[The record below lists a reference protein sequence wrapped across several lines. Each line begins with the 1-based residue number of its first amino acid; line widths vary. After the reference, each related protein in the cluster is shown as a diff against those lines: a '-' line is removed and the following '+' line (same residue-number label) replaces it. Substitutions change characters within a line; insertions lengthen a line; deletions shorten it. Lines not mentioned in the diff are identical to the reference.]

1 MAGAQALPTSPYGS
15 GGGGGGAPTNAQYV
29 VLTADGTLSDERVL
43 TAGANVTVTDGGA
56 GSTVT
61 VAALAGGMKFNTV
74 TTSANPYNFAS
85 TDNVV
90 FANPTSDQM
99 LSLPAA
105 VANTG
110 RVLTIKRV
118 TVNAFVV
125 TVNTGGETIDGST
138 SKILTGYDALTVI
151 SDGTNWRVI

>member
-1 MAGAQALPTSPYGS
+1 MSQVLPSPIDDG
-15 GGGGGGAPTNAQYV
+15 GGGGGGAPTSAQYV
-29 VLTADGTLSDERVL
+29 VLATDGTLSDERVL
-43 TAGANVTVTDGGA
+43 TAGANVTLTDGGA

-61 VAALAGGMKFNTV
+61 VAALSGGMKFNVV
-74 TTSANPYNFAS
+74 TTSAQPYNFAS

-90 FANPTSDQM
+90 FANPTSNQM

-105 VANTG
+105 NVSTG

-118 TVNAFVV
+118 AVNGFTV
-125 TVNTGGETIDGST
+125 TVNTGGENIDGST
-138 SKILTGYDALTVI
+138 SILLSGYDSVTLI

>member
-1 MAGAQALPTSPYGS
+1 MPQVLPAPVD
-15 GGGGGGAPTNAQYV
+15 GGGSGAPTTSQYV
-29 VLTADGTLSDERVL
+29 LLSADATLPNERVL
-43 TAGANVTVTDGGA
+43 TAGSNVTVTDGGA

-90 FANPTSDQM
+90 FANPTSDQT

-105 VANTG
+105 TVSTG

-118 TVNAFVV
+118 AANGFTV
-125 TVNTGGETIDGST
+125 TVSTGGENIDGST
-138 SKILTGYDALTVI
+138 TKILLGYDSLTVI

>member
-1 MAGAQALPTSPYGS
+1 
-15 GGGGGGAPTNAQYV
+15 
-29 VLTADGTLSDERVL
+29 
-43 TAGANVTVTDGGA
+43 
-56 GSTVT
+56 VT

-90 FANPTSDQM
+90 FANPTSDQT

-105 VANTG
+105 TVSTG

-118 TVNAFVV
+118 AANGFTV
-125 TVNTGGETIDGST
+125 TVSTSGENIDGST
-138 SKILTGYDALTVI
+138 TKILLGYDSLTVI